1 MTPDSAAPIRSRDEL
16 LVPFTPHGGPSRIG
30 PEAEKFGI
38 VEATGAPIGYEKG
51 VLRVLA
57 SLRDDHGWTPDFEK
71 AGGPL
76 IALKK
81 NDASVT
87 LEPGCQLELSGAP
100 ADDVH
105 AIAAELADHV
115 REIAPASKEL
125 GVRWLSL
132 GFHPLARREDLEWVP
147 KGRYGIMRKY
157 LPTRG
162 AHALDMMLR
171 TSTVQANLDYTSEA
185 DAVQKVRV
193 AQRIAPV
200 TSAMFANSPWVEG
213 KRAPL
218 LSMRCRVWLDVDNDR
233 AGLLERMFS
242 ASATVGDYIDWALD
256 VPMFLFK
263 RDGEIVANTGQTF
276 RSFLESGFQ
285 GHRATPADWQLHVNT
300 LFPDVRLKRTIEI
313 RSADAQGFA
322 MTCALPALYAGL
334 FYDAKALSELE
345 ALTESWTFAEV
356 NALRSK
362 VWEHGIRT
370 PFRGATAAEAA
381 EKILT
386 IASGGLERRGRK
398 NAQGADE
405 RAYLKHLEALVAAR
419 KTPADVLLERVG
431 ETPTVAKLIEAAEL
445 TAP

>member
-1 MTPDSAAPIRSRDEL
+1 VTTDSAAPIRSRDEL
-16 LVPFTPHGGPSRIG
+16 LVPFQPHGGEPKLG

-38 VEATGAPIGYEKG
+38 VEATGAPIGYQNG

-57 SLRDDHGWTPDFEK
+57 SLRDEHGWTPDFEK

-100 ADDVH
+100 AADVH
-105 AIAAELADHV
+105 AIAGELAEHL
-115 REIAPASKEL
+115 RAIAPASKEL
-125 GVRWLSL
+125 GVRWISL
-132 GFHPLARREDLEWVP
+132 GFHPLARRDDLEWVP
-147 KGRYGIMRKY
+147 KARYGIMKEY

-162 AHALDMMLR
+162 SRALDMMLR
-171 TSTVQANLDYTSEA
+171 TSTVQANLDYASEA
-185 DAVQKVRV
+185 DAVRKVRV
-193 AQRIAPV
+193 AQRISPI
-200 TSAMFANSPWVEG
+200 TSAMFANSPWIEG
-213 KRAPL
+213 KRAPM
-218 LSMRCRVWLDVDNDR
+218 LSMRCRTWLDVDDSR

-242 ASATVGDYIDWALD
+242 PKASVGDYVDWALD

-263 RDGEIVANTGQTF
+263 RDGEVVANTGQTF

-285 GHRATPADWQLHVNT
+285 GHRATQADWQLHVNT

-322 MTCALPALYAGL
+322 LTCALPALYAGL
-334 FYDAKALSELE
+334 FYDATALSELD
-345 ALTESWTFAEV
+345 ALTEAWTFAEV
-356 NALRSK
+356 NGLRSK

-386 IASGGLERRGRK
+386 IAAGGLERRARK

-405 RAYLKHLEALVAAR
+405 RAYLKPLESLVAAR
-419 KTPADVLLERVG
+419 KTPADVLLEQVG
-431 ETPTVAKLIEAAEL
+431 ETPNLPKLLEAAEL
-445 TAP
+445 RTP